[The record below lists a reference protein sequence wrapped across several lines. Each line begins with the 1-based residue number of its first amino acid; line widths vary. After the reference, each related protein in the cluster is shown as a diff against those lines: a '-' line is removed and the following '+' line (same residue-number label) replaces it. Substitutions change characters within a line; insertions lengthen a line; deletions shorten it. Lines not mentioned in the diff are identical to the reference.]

1 MTRPALAA
9 LIAPAL
15 AAALASGCSR
25 SETSKTD
32 AAPAAAPAFATP
44 NVAADPA
51 RAADVAKDATR
62 KGPEI
67 VAFAEV
73 KPGQKVVDLIPG
85 GGYFTRL
92 FSLTVGS
99 GGKVYAIWPD
109 EYDKVSK
116 PDSDTMRKMAAAAP
130 FTNVVVLTQPAKAFS
145 APEAVDLVFTSQ
157 NYHDYPDPFMGKVD
171 PAVLNAAVFKALKPG
186 GLWVIVDHA
195 GRPGTG
201 MSETD
206 TLHRIDVATVKQ
218 QVTAAGF
225 VLEAESPLLANPADP
240 KTADVFN
247 KAIRGKTD
255 QFILKFRK
263 PAG

>member
-1 MTRPALAA
+1 MRPILTALF
-9 LIAPAL
+9 
-15 AAALASGCSR
+15 AAALAAGCAR
-25 SETSKTD
+25 SEPASTEAAAS
-32 AAPAAAPAFATP
+32 APAPTP
-44 NVAADPA
+44 SVTGHPA
-51 RAADVAKDATR
+51 RAADAAKDATR

-92 FSLTVGS
+92 FSLTVGPT
-99 GGKVYAIWPD
+99 GKVYAVWPD

-116 PDSDTMRKMAAAAP
+116 PDSDVMRKMAAAAP

-145 APEAVDLVFTSQ
+145 ASEPVDLVFTSQ
-157 NYHDYPDPFMGKVD
+157 NYHDYPDPFMGRVD

-186 GLWVIVDHA
+186 GLYVIIDHA

-201 MSETD
+201 MKETD
-206 TLHRIDVATVKQ
+206 TLHRIDVATVKS

-240 KTADVFN
+240 KTADVFD
-247 KAIRGKTD
+247 KSIRGKTD
-255 QFILKFRK
+255 QFTLKFRK

>member
-1 MTRPALAA
+1 MRPILTALF
-9 LIAPAL
+9 
-15 AAALASGCSR
+15 AAALAAGCAR
-25 SETSKTD
+25 SETASTET
-32 AAPAAAPAFATP
+32 AAPSAPAPTP
-44 NVAADPA
+44 SVAGQPA
-51 RAADVAKDATR
+51 RAADAAKDATR

-73 KPGQKVVDLIPG
+73 KPDQKVVDLIPG

-92 FSLTVGS
+92 FSLTVGPT
-99 GGKVYAIWPD
+99 GKVYAVWPD

-116 PDSDTMRKMAAAAP
+116 PDSDVMRKMAAADP

-145 APEAVDLVFTSQ
+145 APEPVDLVFTSQ
-157 NYHDYPDPFMGKVD
+157 NYHDYPDPFMGRVD
-171 PAVLNAAVFKALKPG
+171 PAVLNTAVFKALKPG
-186 GLWVIVDHA
+186 GLYVIIDHA

-201 MSETD
+201 MKETD

-247 KAIRGKTD
+247 KSIRGKTD

>member
-1 MTRPALAA
+1 MRPILTVV
-9 LIAPAL
+9 L
-15 AAALASGCSR
+15 AAALASGCSK
-25 SETSKTD
+25 SESAAPDT
-32 AAPAAAPAFATP
+32 AAPAASAPAP

-51 RAADVAKDATR
+51 RMADVAKDATR
-62 KGPEI
+62 HGPEL

-73 KPGQKVVDLIPG
+73 KPGQRVYDLIPG

-92 FSLTVGS
+92 FSLTVGPT
-99 GGKVYAIWPD
+99 GKVFAVWPD

-116 PDSDTMRKMAAAAP
+116 PDSDVMRKMAATAP
-130 FTNVVVLTQPAKAFS
+130 FTNVVVMTQPAKAFS
-145 APEAVDLVFTSQ
+145 APEPLDLVFTSQ

-186 GLWVIVDHA
+186 GLYVIVDHS

-201 MSETD
+201 MKETD
-206 TLHRIDVATVKQ
+206 TLHRIDVETVRR

-225 VLEAESPLLANPADP
+225 VLEGESQLLANPADP
-240 KTADVFN
+240 RTSDVFD

-255 QFILKFRK
+255 QFVLKFRK
-263 PAG
+263 PRA